1 MTLRHSLTI
10 VFYALFAAALYAAA
24 ALAPSLSSE
33 ARAGDRPVVVAELFT
48 SQGCSSCPPAEAY
61 LEDLAER
68 ADVIALEFHVDYW
81 DYIGWEDPFAKKSY
95 TDRQKQYMRA
105 LHSRYVYTPQ
115 IVIDGAKHVVGSDR
129 MKVELAIR
137 DRQDEKREAD
147 MPKVRVLKSGE
158 NALTVSVD
166 GDPHGRIYDLFLIT
180 YDKEHRTEVKRGEN
194 RGRTLVN
201 RNVVRDALLIR
212 QWMGEDFEQEIPVE
226 KFAEAGGWV
235 LLLQQAGHG
244 PIAAAEQILW

>member
-1 MTLRHSLTI
+1 MTLRYSLTLI
-10 VFYALFAAALYAAA
+10 LFALFAAALFAAA
-24 ALAPSLSSE
+24 AFVPH
-33 ARAGDRPVVVAELFT
+33 ARAGERPVVVAELFT
-48 SQGCSSCPPAEAY
+48 SQGCSSCPPAEAF
-61 LEDLAER
+61 LNDLADR
-68 ADVIALEFHVDYW
+68 SDVIALEFHVDYW

-115 IVIDGAKHVVGSDR
+115 MVIDGAQHVVGSDQ

-137 DRQDEKREAD
+137 DRQEEKRDTA
-147 MPKVRVLKSGE
+147 MPS
-158 NALTVSVD
+158 LTVSKSGDNALKVSVT
-166 GDPHGRIYDLFLIT
+166 GDPHGRIYDLYLIT
-180 YDKEHRTEVKRGEN
+180 FDKEHRTEVQRGEN
-194 RGRTLVN
+194 RGKTLVN

-212 QWMGEDFEQEIPVE
+212 QWMGEALDQEIPVE

-235 LLLQQAGHG
+235 VLLQQAGHG